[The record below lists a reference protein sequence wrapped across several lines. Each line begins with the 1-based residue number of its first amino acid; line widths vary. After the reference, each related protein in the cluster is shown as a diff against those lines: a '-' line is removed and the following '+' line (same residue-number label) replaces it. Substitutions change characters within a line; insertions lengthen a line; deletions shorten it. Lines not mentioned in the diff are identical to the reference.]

1 MTFPRIL
8 TSIFLFYNHMISV
21 SFTCMKKWITTFVFV
36 VTTVVLKAQQTVE
49 AAREEIPEDGSW
61 FSSASKWTMVYVFS
75 AIIIIIVLRTF
86 RNKPEI

>member
-1 MTFPRIL
+1 
-8 TSIFLFYNHMISV
+8 
-21 SFTCMKKWITTFVFV
+21 MKKWITTFVFV

>member
-1 MTFPRIL
+1 
-8 TSIFLFYNHMISV
+8 
-21 SFTCMKKWITTFVFV
+21 MKKWITTFLLV
-36 VTTVVLKAQQTVE
+36 VATFILKAQETAEVVG
-49 AAREEIPEDGSW
+49 EEIPQDGNW